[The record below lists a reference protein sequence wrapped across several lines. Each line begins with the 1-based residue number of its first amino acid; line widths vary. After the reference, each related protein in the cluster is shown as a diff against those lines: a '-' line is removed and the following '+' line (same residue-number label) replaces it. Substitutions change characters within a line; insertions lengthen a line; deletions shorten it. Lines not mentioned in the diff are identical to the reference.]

1 MPSSSW
7 PVGTG
12 DREDSV
18 VASSPPEESA
28 RAIEGDLPVLQV
40 AVVGIDLDSTSI
52 DALEAVAREVTPEW
66 IERVWSTIPGTEEVA
81 VLRTCHRVELVLLIR
96 SAEAIRSWQDVVPG
110 PPDAWSLRRDRAAVL
125 HLHRVSAGLESLAV
139 GEREVREQ
147 VRRAIPTVRS
157 RYPRPVLREVLASAV
172 AAAATTSPHVPAPRS
187 IAAIAATRL
196 LEEVARPFPR
206 VVVIG
211 AGVVGRQLAE
221 ALGSYARVTLL
232 YRSAPPTEEFLRS
245 TGARAASVD
254 DLAKEIPLS
263 DAVVTAAKSAGRI
276 LRVDDLGDP
285 PRPLLIIDL
294 GVPRNVDPAVR
305 THPRVRLL
313 DLEDLR
319 SDTVRSDD
327 MGPLELRVAELA
339 ERSWLRLE
347 RALLEPWIDALWR
360 HGEAVRSS
368 ELATA
373 LPFLGPLTAEQQ
385 TAVERLTRRLVKNL
399 LRSPA
404 ERVRALPSGP
414 EGDRMRR
421 FVLELYRA
429 DPDAP

>member
-1 MPSSSW
+1 M
-7 PVGTG
+7 G
-12 DREDSV
+12 REDPV
-18 VASSPPEESA
+18 VASNSREEST
-28 RAIEGDLPVLQV
+28 RSIEGDLPVLQV
-40 AVVGIDLDSTSI
+40 AIVGIDLDSTSI
-52 DALEAVAREVTPEW
+52 DNLETVAREVTPEW
-66 IERVWSTIPGTEEVA
+66 VERVWSTTPGTEEVA
-81 VLRTCHRVELVLLIR
+81 VLRTCHRVELVLLVR
-96 SAEAIRSWQDVVPG
+96 SPEAIGSWQDVLPG
-110 PPDAWSLRRDRAAVL
+110 PPGAWSLRRDREAVL

-147 VRRAIPTVRS
+147 VRRAVHTVRS
-157 RYPRPVLREVLASAV
+157 RYPRPVLREVLTSAV
-172 AAAATTSPHVPAPRS
+172 EAAATTSPHVPAPRS
-187 IAAIAATRL
+187 IAAIAASRL

-232 YRSAPPTEEFLRS
+232 YRSAPPAEEFLRS

-254 DLAKEIPLS
+254 HLAEEIPLS
-263 DAVVTAAKSAGRI
+263 DVVVTAAKSAGRI

-285 PRPLLIIDL
+285 PGPLLIIDL
-294 GVPRNVDPAVR
+294 GVPRNVDPGVR

-319 SDTVRSDD
+319 SDTTRPADI
-327 MGPLELRVAELA
+327 GPLELRVAELA
-339 ERSWLRLE
+339 QRSWLRLE
-347 RALLEPWIDALWR
+347 RALLEPWVDALWR

-373 LPFLGPLTAEQQ
+373 LPFLGPLTSEQQ
-385 TAVERLTRRLVKNL
+385 EAVERLTRRLVTSL
-399 LRSPA
+399 LRGPA

-414 EGDRMRR
+414 EGDRLRR
-421 FVLELYRA
+421 FALELYHI